1 MWQTLI
7 IDQSHINQKIDI
19 FKAALGDYSLTEKL
33 IVQKYIIHG
42 TPYIFKDDEGK
53 YFDLQHEIATHFEER
68 PECVLMVGS
77 SKLGFS
83 IAPSKLWNSFSE
95 ESDIDIAI
103 ISRGIF
109 EKFWSELY
117 DFDISLVSRSEREEQ
132 RYKKF
137 LKYFFKGW
145 LRPDLF
151 PFKYYRT
158 NEWFEYF
165 KSISYKYTPQKI
177 AGGIYYNSDLFEKYH
192 MQNIKNLR
200 QENV

>member
-19 FKAALGDYSLTEKL
+19 FKAALSDYSLTEKL

-42 TPYIFKDDEGK
+42 TPYVFKDDEDK
-53 YFDLQHEIATHFEER
+53 YFDLKHEIATYFEER

-77 SKLGFS
+77 AKLGFS
-83 IAPSKLWNSFSE
+83 IAPRKLWNSFSE

-103 ISRGIF
+103 ISKEIF

-117 DFDISLVSRSEREEQ
+117 DFDINLVSRTDKEEKK
-132 RYKKF
+132 YKNF

-151 PFKYYRT
+151 PFKYSRK

-177 AGGIYYNSDLFEKYH
+177 AAGIYYNSDLFEKYH
-192 MQNIKNLR
+192 IQNIKNLR
-200 QENV
+200 